1 MNESYA
7 APKYGYA
14 GFYCP
19 CLISTI
25 QGVPYFLRANEKLTS
40 IQRARESEL
49 TKLHAMQRKAE
60 MRLVTLERTIEEK
73 ARENSELTAIC
84 DELIA
89 KVGKW

>member
-1 MNESYA
+1 MR
-7 APKYGYA
+7 
-14 GFYCP
+14 GFTVHQ
-19 CLISTI
+19 LSRIWGI
-25 QGVPYFLRANEKLTS
+25 PYLLRANEKLTS

-49 TKLHAMQRKAE
+49 TRMHAMQRKAE

-73 ARENSELTAIC
+73 ARENAELTAIC